1 MREDALDNVPVHLKG
16 VLGAIRDPSCRAPHK
31 DFLRCLDRQHIQ
43 CEGPPHTI
51 EYIRDIT
58 RMIRMMA
65 VSKMVMT
72 TQMKKKIMVM
82 MKMALVSNEMMVIR

>member
-1 MREDALDNVPVHLKG
+1 MREGALDNVPVHLKG

-51 EYIRDIT
+51 EYSRDMKRT
-58 RMIRMMA
+58 LRMME

-72 TQMKKKIMVM
+72 TQMKKKIMLM
-82 MKMALVSNEMMVIR
+82 MKMAVVTMR